1 MVSSGDGGGGTC
13 HNDKPGQRRDKVLKM
28 GSRRVEVR
36 EELEGDLAGPATMTS
51 RAGMLGMGEVGMT
64 VGRVRGEGGGR
75 VRLAIVAS
83 RVVCLG
89 KWKQKEKRDGSDG
102 EQGVGGYRRGGTCHN
117 DKPGLKCGN
126 D

>member
-1 MVSSGDGGGGTC
+1 MRVIEGGEVVSSGDGGGGTC

-28 GSRRVEVR
+28 ESRRVEVR
-36 EELEGDLAGPATMTS
+36 EELEGGSGGTCH
-51 RAGMLGMGEVGMT
+51 
-64 VGRVRGEGGGR
+64 RVRGEGGGR